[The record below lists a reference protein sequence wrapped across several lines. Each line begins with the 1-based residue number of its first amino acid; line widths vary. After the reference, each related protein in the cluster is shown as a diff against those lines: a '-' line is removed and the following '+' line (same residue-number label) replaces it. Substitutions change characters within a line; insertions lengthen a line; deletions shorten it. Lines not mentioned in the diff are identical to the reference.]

1 MKTEYQN
8 SLLNWA
14 KNLSDEKLSEY
25 LNSLEKFSDTEL
37 DALFFEDIRR
47 MTIKAD

>member
-1 MKTEYQN
+1 MKTEYQA
-8 SLLNWA
+8 SLQNWA

-37 DALFFEDIRR
+37 DALLFEDIRR
-47 MTIKAD
+47 MTK